1 MGTPSKGKAKRI
13 GIQKVTQTTLREEI
27 PYVGSR
33 KANVHVYMTKQ
44 EKEKDEL
51 VTFSDKPHR
60 TEIRNVW
67 KKWR

>member
-1 MGTPSKGKAKRI
+1 MGAPSKGQVKRTSKTSATDNTEGGDCI
-13 GIQKVTQTTLREEI
+13 RWITKG
-27 PYVGSR
+27 
-33 KANVHVYMTKQ
+33 NDHVYMTKQ

-51 VTFSDKPHR
+51 VTFSNRPHR